1 MKEIELLLHYSISH
15 LQILLEYCS
24 PIESDMPKKNVNIY
38 YVYACPGYPYAF
50 QYHPHACKTCI
61 KQLVVHLLSDLLI
74 DQSVS
79 MKVNYVFFHKYSLIE
94 GILMYSN
101 QQHCYEL
108 LSKSDRAR
116 DESFVFNRTFR
127 LMTSTSISNLAQNSL
142 YLAAR
147 SSV

>member
-24 PIESDMPKKNVNIY
+24 PIESDMPKKSVNIY
-38 YVYACPGYPYAF
+38 YVYACPGYPYTF
-50 QYHPHACKTCI
+50 QYHPHACKTFI

-74 DQSVS
+74 NQSVP

-94 GILMYSN
+94 SILIYLN